1 MHISWPSA
9 WSGQQDPKGIPVILV
24 EELAPQILVD
34 SLEGTYESRGPAFWV
49 QPPDEK
55 SLCAA
60 KEECIVTGLEA
71 RVSSTALPLCTL
83 PGLTGR

>member
-9 WSGQQDPKGIPVILV
+9 RSGQPDPKGIPVILV
-24 EELAPQILVD
+24 EELVPQILVD
-34 SLEGTYESRGPAFWV
+34 SLEGTYESRGPAFWA
-49 QPPDEK
+49 QPPDEE
-55 SLCAA
+55 SLRAA

-71 RVSSTALPLCTL
+71 RVSPTALPLCTL